1 MDIGDLF
8 SFDKMVAPSIV
19 KPLYWILMLVI
30 VLMGALGFIRGFFW
44 FADSGIDFWDGVGTM
59 IGAVVWVA
67 VMVPILRIGAEASLA
82 LFEIREKLKGGDSQ
96 QVS

>member
-19 KPLYWILMLVI
+19 KPLYWILLIVI
-30 VLMGALGFIRGFFW
+30 VLLGGWAFVRNFFW
-44 FADSGIDFWDGVGTM
+44 FADSGIGFWDGVAGM
-59 IGAVVWVA
+59 IGAVIWVA
-67 VMVPILRIGAEASLA
+67 VMVPILRIAAESSLA
-82 LFEIREKLKGGDSQ
+82 LFEIREKIKGGDSQ